1 MLVQTVKQRRLK
13 IKVPV
18 RRMIKEN
25 HLSRN
30 HLVFPMSVDANLS
43 TTVPVDYMPGIV
55 RFSIQGAVEKAKE
68 LRDLGVGAVYLIGIP
83 LSRDARASDAYSE
96 DGVIP
101 QVARQIK
108 KATGDDI
115 IVIGDS
121 YLGYFTDHQIGGV
134 LDDTGKIQDGPTLE
148 LIRKIAVKWAE
159 SGVDIFC
166 NSTAVDGR
174 VLAAR
179 EALADAG
186 LDDTLIMS
194 SIKFNSAFYMS
205 GVGLTGTG
213 KSYAYDKGVYYM
225 DPANADDPLRM
236 ALLDVEQGTDILNVK
251 PATPYM
257 DIIHKLKSQCGKPV
271 SAYSIAGDYA
281 MISYGSRH
289 GNLNE
294 KDCVL
299 ELMMSLRRS
308 GADILITYWADKLA
322 RWLT

>member
-1 MLVQTVKQRRLK
+1 MLAQRVKQRRLK
-13 IKVPV
+13 IKAPV
-18 RRMIKEN
+18 RRMIKES
-25 HLSRN
+25 HLTRDN
-30 HLVFPMSVDANLS
+30 LVYPMSVDANIS
-43 TTVPVDYMPGIV
+43 SPAPVATMPGIA
-55 RFSIQGAVEKAKE
+55 RFSIPGAVEKAKE
-68 LRDLGVGAVYLIGIP
+68 LRDLGIGAVYLIGIP
-83 LSRDARASDAYSE
+83 LARDARASDAHSE
-96 DGVIP
+96 DGVI
-101 QVARQIK
+101 QRVTREIK
-108 KATGDDI
+108 KATADDL

-134 LDDTGKIQDGPTLE
+134 LDDKGKIQDEPTLE
-148 LIRKIAVKWAE
+148 LVRKIAVKWAE

-166 NSTAVDGR
+166 NSTMVDGR

-179 EALADAG
+179 EALAEAG
-186 LDDTLIMS
+186 FDDTLIMS

-205 GVGLTGTG
+205 GAGLTGTG
-213 KSYAYDKGVYYM
+213 QSYSYDKGVYYM

-236 ALLDVEQGTDILNVK
+236 AFLDVEQGTDILNVK

-257 DIIHKLKSQCGKPV
+257 DIIHKIKTQCDITV

-281 MISYGSRH
+281 MISFGSQK

-299 ELMMSLRRS
+299 ELMISLRRS